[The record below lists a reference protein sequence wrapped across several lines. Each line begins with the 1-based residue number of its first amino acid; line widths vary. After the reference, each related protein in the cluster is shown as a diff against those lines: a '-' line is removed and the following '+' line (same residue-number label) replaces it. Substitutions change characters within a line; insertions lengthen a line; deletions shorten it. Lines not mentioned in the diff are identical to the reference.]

1 MSKELDRSLEGQTV
15 AKDMGSLNIEY
26 VRINDNKNPELLFA
40 VGEAQLQRYWL
51 AILSHMS
58 NFFLFSQESNLRAA
72 FRSDFSLFS
81 FILSALTVYTLTLL
95 YPKDTCFKAGILA
108 EQLDN
113 HYSLPHFLPK
123 SIIIALI
130 FRICDIVNVQSSVHP
145 FIP

>member
-1 MSKELDRSLEGQTV
+1 MSKELDRSPEGQTV

-26 VRINDNKNPELLFA
+26 VRIMIIRIPKMLLA

-113 HYSLPHFLPK
+113 HYSLPPFLPK
-123 SIIIALI
+123 ST
-130 FRICDIVNVQSSVHP
+130 VVSSSPLSFEYVT
-145 FIP
+145 